1 MLLQI
6 EKSIEEK
13 LRLLLIITT
22 FELKAR
28 FLEF

>member
-1 MLLQI
+1 MLFQS

-22 FELKAR
+22 FELEAR